1 MLSKN
6 MKILFKDTF
15 IYRLEKQL
23 DYISMDSPRN
33 ARKFKAELLSRIKK
47 IPSNPYRYRKSIYF
61 ENANIRDLIYKG
73 YTVVFLI
80 SNNIE
85 VFGFVKF
92 QKTPT
97 D

>member
-1 MLSKN
+1 

-15 IYRLEKQL
+15 IFRLEKQIDFISL
-23 DYISMDSPRN
+23 DNPGN
-33 ARKFKAELLSRIKK
+33 ARKFKNELFYRIKE

-61 ENANIRDLIYKG
+61 DDPAIRDLIYKG
-73 YTVVFLI
+73 YTIVFRI
-80 SNNIE
+80 ADRIE

-92 QKTPT
+92 QKKPT